1 MSIPVCFT
9 DILGFSRKENSC
21 LDNGSNSPWL
31 TDYTVSESGL
41 YIDELPGFPQGFVAS
56 LGGNYD
62 IWEKMTYSLTNA
74 IGAFKIDVMAEI
86 LKYWEPARKKYKGDI
101 GGRSFTNTISACGAY
116 TGLRM
121 YSDVIGGTYIL
132 RGFWLILNVT
142 EAVTLEIYD
151 EYDLLYTYTLSSQAG
166 KPKYTA
172 ITPLELSLDRNYY
185 FLYTSS
191 GLPYNNKLTCN
202 CGGYHWCFSP
212 EQPCY
217 RPSRDG
223 WTEWAMVGGV
233 CGTDINE
240 RDDWSITRDGAGMII
255 HGDFTCDILG
265 TLCSD
270 HSDWTTEL
278 GFAIANAIWYKT
290 GDFLSVYVMDSEEV
304 SRKTLLGTEQWAANR
319 AYYNERYRAMLD
331 FIAENFEAEENE
343 CLKCRP
349 ALGYKHRVQIL

>member
-1 MSIPVCFT
+1 MSVTVCFE
-9 DILGFSRKENSC
+9 DIIGFSRKENQC
-21 LDNGSNSPWL
+21 LDNGSNGPWS

-74 IGAFKIDVMAEI
+74 IAAFKIDVMAEI

-101 GGRSFTNTISACGAY
+101 GGRSFTNTLPSCGTYA
-116 TGLRM
+116 GLRM

-142 EAVTLEIYD
+142 ESVTLEIYD

-185 FLYTSS
+185 FLYTST

-202 CGGYHWCFSP
+202 CGGYHWCFNP
-212 EQPCY
+212 VQPCY

-223 WTEWAMVGGV
+223 WTEWAMIGGV
-233 CGTDINE
+233 CGDDIDE
-240 RDDWSITRDGAGMII
+240 RDDWNITREGTGMII
-255 HGDFTCDILG
+255 HGDFTCDVLG

-270 HSDWTTEL
+270 HSDWTSQI

-290 GDFLSVYVMDSEEV
+290 GDFLSVYIMDSEEV

-349 ALGYKHRVQIL
+349 ALGYKHRVQML

>member
-166 KPKYTA
+166 KPKYTP

-185 FLYTSS
+185 FIYTSS

-331 FIAENFEAEENE
+331 FIAEHFEAEENE